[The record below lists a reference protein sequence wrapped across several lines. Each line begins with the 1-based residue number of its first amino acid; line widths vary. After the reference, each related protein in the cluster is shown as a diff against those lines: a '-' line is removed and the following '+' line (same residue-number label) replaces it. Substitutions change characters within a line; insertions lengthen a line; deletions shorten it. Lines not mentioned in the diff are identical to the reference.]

1 MPRAIG
7 LGVVLAVVAATGW
20 LTGTEPPPGSDVDA
34 GHAVRAIGGTPTSIE
49 AVARPTA
56 AAVRGAASANYI
68 GVSGCTAAACHGGP
82 VSPDPRLQWQSSY
95 TIWASPEPHAP
106 PSNGKPE
113 NSPLSGGQLVD
124 KHNRAYATL
133 FDERSKRIVQLL
145 EHLQD
150 IKSAAPQRDA
160 RSCHT
165 VPVDPKTAPVSILA
179 DGVGCELCHGPAK
192 NWLREHTQNAW
203 LDGYHTGKPV
213 PLSDMKDTRDL
224 LSRARLCASC
234 HVGDAELGRDVN
246 HDLIAAGHPRLN
258 FEFHAYLGVMPK
270 HWTDAPGAKIGFKT
284 DRETHAEAWAIGQ
297 LVSAEAAL
305 RLLAAR
311 AESAEKQTGSPAAAQ
326 PAPWPEFAE
335 YGCYACHHQ
344 LDSKRFSPRQK
355 AVQEAAPRTPANSL
369 PWSWGTWYF
378 PDSELRL
385 LLESGLLAKSPEA
398 KRVLELVNQL
408 RGEMSKPSPS
418 SRGVHEMAEQAA
430 GQIEMLAKQVATV
443 SFNAHSI
450 DGLLERAADEH
461 FAPADWDQ
469 AAQRFLTIEAL
480 WKAHQYMHP
489 QEAANSDAAAVSAAL
504 ERLRDELQFPRPP
517 NESMPPR
524 DGKPSGT
531 ARIDSPTNFDP
542 RTVAE
547 RFQTV
552 GTQIRKLLPRSD
564 RP

>member
-1 MPRAIG
+1 MSRRTPRAIG
-7 LGVVLAVVAATGW
+7 IGAALAVVAATGW
-20 LTGTEPPPGSDVDA
+20 LAGIEPPHGSETVAVEAIPKPGVS
-34 GHAVRAIGGTPTSIE
+34 
-49 AVARPTA
+49 ARPS
-56 AAVRGAASANYI
+56 ASASYI

-95 TIWASPEPHAP
+95 TIWASPEPHSPA
-106 PSNGKPE
+106 SNGKPE
-113 NSPLSGGQLVD
+113 NPPLSGGQLVD

-145 EHLQD
+145 DHLPD

-160 RSCHT
+160 RCTACHT
-165 VPVDPKTAPVSILA
+165 VPVDAKTAPVSILA

-203 LDGYHTGKPV
+203 LDGYHAGKPA
-213 PLSDMKDTRDL
+213 PLSDMKDTREL
-224 LSRARLCASC
+224 LSRAQLCASC
-234 HVGDAELGRDVN
+234 HVGDPQFGRDVN

-270 HWTDAPGAKIGFKT
+270 HWTDMPGAKIGFKT

-311 AESAEKQTGSPAAAQ
+311 AESTERQTNSPGAAHS
-326 PAPWPEFAE
+326 APWPEFAE

-344 LDSKRFSPRQK
+344 LDSQRSSQRQK
-355 AVQEAAPRTPANSL
+355 ALQYGAGRTAANSL

-385 LLESGLLAKSPEA
+385 LLGSDLLAKSPEVM
-398 KRVLELVNQL
+398 RVLELVNQL
-408 RGEMSKPSPS
+408 RGEMSKPSS
-418 SRGVHEMAEQAA
+418 SARAVHEMAEQAA
-430 GQIEMLAKQVATV
+430 RQVEALAKQIATV
-443 SFNAHSI
+443 SFDAHSI

-461 FAPADWDQ
+461 FAPNDWDQ

-480 WKAHQYMHP
+480 WKAHQYSHP
-489 QEAANSDAAAVSAAL
+489 HAAASGDAAAVSAAI
-504 ERLRDELQFPRPP
+504 EQLRDQLQFPRPP
-517 NESMPPR
+517 NESMPAR
-524 DGKPSGT
+524 DSKPSGT

-542 RTVAE
+542 QAVAE
-547 RFQTV
+547 RFMTV
-552 GTQIRKLLPRSD
+552 GAQIRKLLPRSD